1 MEGLDKQPVLEWYTF
16 FSCWVFI
23 WFILFKLKIIS
34 SSPFLMYIFVVI
46 FITIKILHNL
56 FNLRIKDLFHRN
68 FNSVIY
74 RLIIIIII
82 DILPIFFLEPII
94 NLASISFTV
103 LLSIV
108 YISMMNSLNIN
119 IINHYSNVN
128 VKSILKH
135 FDSKKL
141 FRSMLFRN

>member
-1 MEGLDKQPVLEWYTF
+1 MEGEDKKPVLKWYTF
-16 FSCWVFI
+16 FSWWIFI

-34 SSPFLMYIFVVI
+34 FSPFLMYIFVVVY
-46 FITIKILHNL
+46 ITIKILHNL

-74 RLIIIIII
+74 WLIIIILI

-94 NLASISFTV
+94 NLESISFTI
-103 LLSIV
+103 LISIV

-135 FDSKKL
+135 YDSKKL

>member
-1 MEGLDKQPVLEWYTF
+1 MESKDKKPVLKWYTF
-16 FSCWVFI
+16 FSWWIFI

-34 SSPFLMYIFVVI
+34 FSPFLMYIFVVVY
-46 FITIKILHNL
+46 ITIKILHNL

-74 RLIIIIII
+74 WLIIIILI

-94 NLASISFTV
+94 NLESISFTI
-103 LLSIV
+103 LISIV

-135 FDSKKL
+135 YDSKKL